1 MASNPTLILA
11 SGSPQRR
18 QLLTA
23 AGYRFEVIIP
33 HESAECGICSSTG
46 PAGLV
51 AELALRKGAN
61 VVEQILANKQKT
73 TDHGYLII
81 ACDTV
86 AECRGE
92 ILGKPVDEEH
102 ARQMLLRLRGND
114 HRVYSGLC
122 VWLLGALGAKL
133 GALGAKLGALGAK
146 LGALD
151 AKLDTPVAKLGV
163 LGATVGAPGAT
174 VGAPGATEK
183 AAQDGDRP
191 SPESPP
197 EVRVDVTHLQMECIS
212 DRKIEEYLASDLWQG
227 KAGSFGYQ
235 DRPGWLQI
243 TQGSESNVIGLPM
256 ELLADMLSQHRL

>member
-1 MASNPTLILA
+1 MAKHPTLILA

-33 HESAECGICSSTG
+33 HESAECGICSATG

-61 VVEQILANKQKT
+61 VVGQILANEQKT
-73 TDHGYLII
+73 TDHGCLIV

-92 ILGKPVDEEH
+92 ILGKPVDEAH

-122 VWLLGALGAKL
+122 VWLLGAPGAK
-133 GALGAKLGALGAK
+133 
-146 LGALD
+146 
-151 AKLDTPVAKLGV
+151 
-163 LGATVGAPGAT
+163 VGAPGAK
-174 VGAPGATEK
+174 VGAPGAKVGAPDAKVGAPVAKVGTPGATEK
-183 AAQDGDRP
+183 SAQDDDRP

-197 EVRVDVTHLQMECIS
+197 EVRVDITHLRMECLS
-212 DRKIEEYLASDLWQG
+212 DQKIEEYLASDLWQG

-256 ELLADMLSQHRL
+256 ELLADMLSHHGL

>member
-1 MASNPTLILA
+1 MASHPTLILA

-61 VVEQILANKQKT
+61 VVEQILANEQKT

-92 ILGKPVDEEH
+92 ILGKPVDEAH

-122 VWLLGALGAKL
+122 VWLLGALGA
-133 GALGAKLGALGAK
+133 
-146 LGALD
+146 
-151 AKLDTPVAKLGV
+151 
-163 LGATVGAPGAT
+163 TVGAPVAT
-174 VGAPGATEK
+174 VGTPGATEK

-256 ELLADMLSQHRL
+256 ELLVDMLSQHRL